1 MSKYTS
7 VTKHINT
14 LKTLFSQLLAIGHNI
29 EEKECVELLLESLP
43 DSYDHLI
50 MNLANG
56 VLRTM
61 IVFNDV
67 VAIVLEEESRHKNKE
82 DKMSSQQNE
91 TLIISRG
98 RSTDCG
104 SSGSKQNKSKSQGKK
119 KVKCYHYGK

>member
-1 MSKYTS
+1 M
-7 VTKHINT
+7 TKHINT

-91 TLIISRG
+91 TLIIFRG
-98 RSTDCG
+98 RSTKCG